1 MKKQFAVIGL
11 GKFGSAVATAL
22 AEQGFN
28 VIAVDSEEARVK
40 PLADSVTLAVQLDAL
55 DEQAL
60 REAGLANVDVA
71 IVSIGQDI
79 AASTLAVVLLKDI
92 GIKEIIAKAVNEL
105 HGRVLRKI
113 GVKRIVYPEKDMAIR
128 LAKSLTGPEFLE
140 QIELSPDYSIVEV
153 SSPSFL
159 WDKSVKE
166 SNLRVDYGINII
178 AILGSRMVEGR
189 EERVMKINPYPDDII
204 KKGDIIVILG
214 ADKDIAR
221 LGG

>member
-11 GKFGSAVATAL
+11 GKFGSAVATSL
-22 AEQGFN
+22 TELGFD
-28 VIAVDSEEARVK
+28 VIAVDSDEAKVK
-40 PLADSVTLAVQLDAL
+40 PLADIVTIAVQLDAL

-79 AASTLAVVLLKDI
+79 SASTLAVVLLRDL
-92 GIKEIIAKAVNEL
+92 GIKEIIAKAVNDL

-113 GVKRIVYPEKDMAIR
+113 GVKRVVYPEKDMAIR

-140 QIELSPDYSIVEV
+140 HIELSADYSIVEV

-159 WDKSVKE
+159 WDKSVRD
-166 SNLRVDYGINII
+166 SNLRAKYGISII
-178 AILGSRMVEGR
+178 AILGSRMVDDR
-189 EERVMKINPYPDDII
+189 EQRVMNVNPDPDDII
-204 KKGDIIVILG
+204 RKGDIIVLLG
-214 ADKDIAR
+214 ADADIAR
-221 LGG
+221 LKE

>member
-1 MKKQFAVIGL
+1 
-11 GKFGSAVATAL
+11 
-22 AEQGFN
+22 
-28 VIAVDSEEARVK
+28 
-40 PLADSVTLAVQLDAL
+40 VTIAVQLNAL

-60 REAGLANVDVA
+60 REAGVANVDVA

-79 AASTLAVVLLKDI
+79 AASTLAVVLLKDL

-140 QIELSPDYSIVEV
+140 HIELSADYSIVEV

-159 WDKSVKE
+159 WDKTVKD
-166 SNLRVDYGINII
+166 SNLRARFGISII
-178 AILGSRMVEGR
+178 AIMGSRTVDGQEQKIMN
-189 EERVMKINPYPDDII
+189 INPHPDDVIR
-204 KKGDIIVILG
+204 KGDIIVLLG
-214 ADKDIAR
+214 SDNDIAR
-221 LGG
+221 LKE

>member
-11 GKFGSAVATAL
+11 GKFGSAVATSL
-22 AEQGFN
+22 TELGFD
-28 VIAVDSEEARVK
+28 VIAVDSDEVRVK
-40 PLADSVTLAVQLDAL
+40 PLADVVTIAVQLNAL

-60 REAGLANVDVA
+60 REAGVANVDVA

-79 AASTLAVVLLKDI
+79 AASTLAVVLLKDL

-140 QIELSPDYSIVEV
+140 HIELSADYSIVEV

-159 WDKSVKE
+159 WDKTVKD
-166 SNLRVDYGINII
+166 SNLRARFGISII
-178 AILGSRMVEGR
+178 AIMGSRTVDGQEQKIMN
-189 EERVMKINPYPDDII
+189 INPHPDDVIR
-204 KKGDIIVILG
+204 KGDIIVLLG
-214 ADKDIAR
+214 SDNDIAR
-221 LGG
+221 LKE